1 MKGTHTR
8 RKKAIMKTRGYRNTL
23 RFAPIA
29 LAVGAMLGMGMIVP
43 AAQSEEG
50 KKIEIVAKDKEWK
63 VSGYTLKDAP
73 TELVIR
79 NDDTITH
86 GFNSSLFKN
95 VKVKVEGEGYLAMGK
110 GPNVYRV
117 DPGKMMIL
125 RFSKPDTG
133 MDEGSDTYAF
143 WCDLHPHMK
152 GEMFVLSLKGAGGG

>member
-1 MKGTHTR
+1 
-8 RKKAIMKTRGYRNTL
+8 MKTRGYRNTL

-63 VSGYTLKDAP
+63 VSGYTIKDEL
-73 TELVIR
+73 TEVVVR
-79 NDDTITH
+79 NEDTVTH
-86 GFNSSLFKN
+86 GFNSSLFKD
-95 VKVKVEGEGYLAMGK
+95 VKVTVEGDGYPAKGK

-117 DPGKMMIL
+117 DPGKRMTL
-125 RFSKPDTG
+125 HFSKESTG
-133 MDEGSDTYAF
+133 IGESKTYAF

-152 GEMFVLSLKGAGGG
+152 GEMFVLSVRGESGG